1 MSPEQA
7 TTLLDW
13 WQEQSFDGKSLFA
26 LSAEGSLTL
35 KEIQD
40 ILLKKKLSFNELK
53 ATEVKKILLEELSDN
68 NNSEGITLKEL
79 ANFMSEQGCISAIN
93 LDGGGSSSL
102 YIHGKYVNNQVGD
115 KDEASGLAV
124 VRPVSDAIIF
134 KKKQ

>member
-53 ATEVKKILLEELSDN
+53 AAEVKKILLEELSDN
-68 NNSEGITLKEL
+68 NNSEGITLKNIRNIHIVTPSW
-79 ANFMSEQGCISAIN
+79 NFSEIDQAIARGYRLFSHN
-93 LDGGGSSSL
+93 D
-102 YIHGKYVNNQVGD
+102 
-115 KDEASGLAV
+115 
-124 VRPVSDAIIF
+124 
-134 KKKQ
+134 